1 MQTIERKTTAAARG
15 RRAAAPAAFA
25 LSALL
30 GALAAAP
37 ALSHDTTTAAK
48 ANVEACASATRFGE
62 SIAAHLTAPY
72 DALPALGTLLAAPL
86 GGAVLRSLW
95 VNPSKAEPCF
105 AISDTP
111 FWGAVVSRIPADVV
125 GIRVADDLAD
135 ALVYVSGIPDY
146 RIETPKLFA
155 GFKPGN
161 IYGVYKLPAEP
172 KADTR
177 AQHDFAS
184 KGAIAFFVNGA
195 SIFNYTDTFTY
206 QDKGAFAYDANVA
219 EASIVNGDIA
229 HATPSDFPQF
239 PKSRGIFHNHQMSR
253 EVMKELDDPFVRGA
267 QEHSK
272 VVGFGIDGFPI
283 YGPLGYVSAD
293 ASSGLRVLRSSY
305 VKRDWLAGA
314 GSGTGHRSSLPGWT
328 VRGWNDDNAGP
339 TLQNLAQK
347 AKADLLFA
355 DGGSGA
361 VQYAGTDQN
370 LAAEIA
376 SLATAKGLKRDGQGY
391 VYWEA
396 TLALPAGGSAT
407 VRNYLL
413 KSSDLW
419 GPDIGQ
425 EVLPVSYQ
433 VADQDK
439 FRFAAVTGA
448 FAEDYEFVAGYGD
461 LDFYNGIESF
471 VPERNR
477 AVYHYVAPYAAALGD
492 ADRLAKASF
501 PYFIGVQFKGVVDRF
516 NSIEMGEKE
525 KAQYLDQHGGKYR
538 TVFDLGVTGRDADN
552 KVQYGSVI
560 ETWGRTLAG
569 GD

>member
-1 MQTIERKTTAAARG
+1 MQTIARKKTAAPG
-15 RRAAAPAAFA
+15 FRAAAPAAFA
-25 LSALL
+25 LGALL
-30 GALAAAP
+30 GALSAAP
-37 ALSHDTTTAAK
+37 AWSHDTTTAAK
-48 ANVEACASATRFGE
+48 ANIEACASATRFGAP
-62 SIAAHLTAPY
+62 IAAHLTAPY
-72 DALPALGTLLAAPL
+72 DTRPALDTLLASPL
-86 GGAVLRSLW
+86 GGAVLGSLW

-111 FWGAVVSRIPADVV
+111 FWNAALARIPADVV

-146 RIETPKLFA
+146 RVETPKLFA

-161 IYGVYKLPAEP
+161 IYGVYRLPAQP

-177 AQHDFAS
+177 ARHEFAD
-184 KGAIAFFVNGA
+184 KGPIALFVNGV

-206 QDKGAFAYDANVA
+206 QSKGAFTYDANVA

-253 EVMKELDDPFVRGA
+253 ELMKQLDDPFARGV

-283 YGPLGYVSAD
+283 YGPIGYVSRD

-305 VKRDWLAGA
+305 VKRDWLAAA
-314 GSGTGHRSSLPGWT
+314 GSGTGHRSSLPGWA
-328 VRGWNDDNAGP
+328 VRGWNDDNADP

-361 VQYAGTDQN
+361 VQYAGTDQK

-376 SLATAKGLKRDGQGY
+376 SLSAAKGLKRDGQGY
-391 VYWEA
+391 VYWEG
-396 TLALPAGGSAT
+396 TLTLPAGGTAT

-425 EVLPVSYQ
+425 EILPVSYQ

-439 FRFAAVTGA
+439 FRFAAATGT
-448 FAEDYEFVAGYGD
+448 FAEDYEYVAGYGD

-471 VPERNR
+471 VPDRNR
-477 AVYHYVAPYAAALGD
+477 AIYHYVTGYSAALDD
-492 ADRLAKASF
+492 ADRLTKASF
-501 PYFIGVQFKGVVDRF
+501 PYFIGIQFKGVVDRF
-516 NSIEMGEKE
+516 NSIETGEKE
-525 KAQYLDQHGGKYR
+525 KAQYLEQQDGKYR

-560 ETWGRTLAG
+560 ETWRRTLAG
-569 GD
+569 GN